1 MNVTRTSQATG
12 ITREMELDITDEQI
26 LKYEAGELIQKAF
39 PNLTPAER
47 EFIMTGITEDEW
59 KDIFGGFDDDSL

>member
-1 MNVTRTSQATG
+1 MKITRTSQATG

-26 LKYEAGELIQKAF
+26 LKYESGESIQKAF
-39 PNLTPAER
+39 PNLTPSER

-59 KDIFGGFDDDSL
+59 KDIFGGFDDDGL

>member
-1 MNVTRTSQATG
+1 MKITRTSQATG
-12 ITREMELDITDEQI
+12 ITRDMELDITDEQI

>member
-1 MNVTRTSQATG
+1 MKITRTSQATG
-12 ITREMELDITDEQI
+12 ITRDMELDITDEQI

-59 KDIFGGFDDDSL
+59 KDIFGGFDDDNL

>member
-1 MNVTRTSQATG
+1 MKVTRTSQATG
-12 ITREMELDITDEQI
+12 ITREVELDITDEQI

-59 KDIFGGFDDDSL
+59 KDIFGGFDDDGL

>member
-1 MNVTRTSQATG
+1 MKVIRTSQVTG
-12 ITREMELDITDEQI
+12 ITREMELNITEEQMM
-26 LKYEAGELIQKAF
+26 KYEAGELIQKAF

-59 KDIFGGFDDDSL
+59 KDIFGGFDDDNL